1 MTDLLAFY
9 EKTQKES
16 REHVLRHLDDI
27 GQFDELQ
34 IAQLLGDVLDDPARV
49 LSDLVEMVQKARR
62 DTLNVCF
69 PGKTEACAPDPEE
82 IPPVSQYDDRTEH
95 TGADGKPIMMDMD
108 THWTIEVMNDAT
120 EER

>member
-16 REHVLRHLDDI
+16 REHVLRHLEDI

-49 LSDLVEMVQKARR
+49 LSDLVELVQKGRR
-62 DTLNVCF
+62 DTLDICF
-69 PGKTEACAPDPEE
+69 PEK
-82 IPPVSQYDDRTEH
+82 
-95 TGADGKPIMMDMD
+95 KK
-108 THWTIEVMNDAT
+108 EVA
-120 EER
+120 